1 MVLKFNI
8 MNICILKENK
18 KNEFRVPLI
27 PSDISFLKKRYKNYN
42 FFIQPSIDRII
53 ADTEYYKV
61 GCKKYDNQ
69 KIDLF
74 LSIKEINKKII
85 QKNQNFLMFSHTI
98 KGQSYNMPMLRKLL
112 DNNCSLID
120 YELLKDK
127 KNQRVLGFGWFAGV
141 MGTFL
146 TLSKYVNYNKIKKL
160 TYHSSEIIR
169 ILKQFNFDNTKVLI
183 TGDGLVSKGSQF
195 LLKKIGF
202 KEMHNNSQSKKP
214 YFRVL
219 KPNDYYSR
227 IDGKFN
233 LNDLLIGKGSY
244 QNKFTD
250 YIGYYDILISC
261 HYWDSRFPKLFSLKD
276 IGKNFFKIIGDI
288 TCDIK
293 GSIPTTIKSTTLK
306 SPYFN
311 FKDINIMAVDN
322 LPSALPLE
330 ASNKFSSKLKTL
342 LPKIIKTLNQDT
354 IEDFYIVK
362 KGYLSYRFLNLI
374 NHLI

>member
-1 MVLKFNI
+1 
-8 MNICILKENK
+8 
-18 KNEFRVPLI
+18 
-27 PSDISFLKKRYKNYN
+27 
-42 FFIQPSIDRII
+42 
-53 ADTEYYKV
+53 
-61 GCKKYDNQ
+61 
-69 KIDLF
+69 
-74 LSIKEINKKII
+74 
-85 QKNQNFLMFSHTI
+85 
-98 KGQSYNMPMLRKLL
+98 
-112 DNNCSLID
+112 
-120 YELLKDK
+120 
-127 KNQRVLGFGWFAGV
+127 
-141 MGTFL
+141 
-146 TLSKYVNYNKIKKL
+146 
-160 TYHSSEIIR
+160 
-169 ILKQFNFDNTKVLI
+169 
-183 TGDGLVSKGSQF
+183 
-195 LLKKIGF
+195 
-202 KEMHNNSQSKKP
+202 MHNNSQSKKP

>member
-1 MVLKFNI
+1 MI
-8 MNICILKENK
+8 NICILKENK
-18 KNEFRVPLI
+18 NNEFRVPLV
-27 PSDISFLKKRYKNYN
+27 PSDISYLKDRYKNFN
-42 FFIQPSIDRII
+42 FFIQPSADRII
-53 ADTEYYKV
+53 SDEEYYKV
-61 GCKKYDNQ
+61 GCKKYNKQ

-98 KGQSYNMPMLRKLL
+98 KGQSYNMSMLKKLL
-112 DNNCSLID
+112 DKNCSLID
-120 YELLKDK
+120 YELFKNK
-127 KNQRVLGFGWFAGV
+127 NNQRILGFGWFAGI

-146 TLSKYVNYNKIKKL
+146 TLSKHINYNKINKI
-160 TYHSSEIIR
+160 TYNSNEIIK
-169 ILKQFNFDNTKVLI
+169 ILKKFNFKNTKILI

-202 KEMHNNSQSKKP
+202 KEINNNSSSENP
-214 YFRVL
+214 CFRIL
-219 KPNDYYSR
+219 KPIDYYSR
-227 IDGKFN
+227 VDGKFN
-233 LNDLLIGKGSY
+233 LNDLLIGNGKY
-244 QNKFTD
+244 KNKFTD

-276 IGKNFFKIIGDI
+276 ISKNFFKIIGDI

-306 SPYFN
+306 SPYYN
-311 FKDINIMAVDN
+311 FKGISVMAVDN

-330 ASNKFSSKLKTL
+330 ASEKFSSKLKYL
-342 LPKIIKTLNQDT
+342 LPKIIKTLDKDT

>member
-1 MVLKFNI
+1 MI
-8 MNICILKENK
+8 NICILKENK
-18 KNEFRVPLI
+18 NNEFRVPLV
-27 PSDISFLKKRYKNYN
+27 PGDIFYLKNKYKNFN
-42 FFIQPSIDRII
+42 FFIQPSADRII
-53 ADTEYYKV
+53 SDEEYYKV
-61 GCKKYDNQ
+61 GCKKYNKQ

-98 KGQSYNMPMLRKLL
+98 KGQSYNMPMLKKLL
-112 DNNCSLID
+112 DQNCSLID
-120 YELLKDK
+120 YELLKNK
-127 KNQRVLGFGWFAGV
+127 NNQRVLGFGWFAGI

-146 TLSKYVNYNKIKKL
+146 TLCKHINYNKINKL
-160 TYHSSEIIR
+160 TYHSNEIIK
-169 ILKQFNFDNTKVLI
+169 ILKKFNFKNTKILI

-202 KEMHNNSQSKKP
+202 KEIHNNSSSENP
-214 YFRVL
+214 CFRVL
-219 KPNDYYSR
+219 KPIDYYSR
-227 IDGKFN
+227 VDGKFN
-233 LNDLLIGKGSY
+233 LNDLLIGNGKY
-244 QNKFTD
+244 KNKFTD

-261 HYWDSRFPKLFSLKD
+261 HYWDNRFPRLFSLKD
-276 IGKNFFKIIGDI
+276 ISKNFFKIIGDI

-306 SPYFN
+306 SPYYK
-311 FKDINIMAVDN
+311 FKGISVMAVDN

-330 ASNKFSSKLKTL
+330 ASEKFSSKLKNL
-342 LPKIIKTLNQDT
+342 LPKIIKTLDKDT